1 MRPEFLRPKEQV
13 AIIAPSGR
21 VFPEELKAGTKLIQE
36 WELIPVSGQ
45 HLFADY
51 YAGYHYAGTVE
62 QRAEDLQKALDN
74 PDIKAIWFAR
84 GGYGA
89 VHLLEKINWNHFYQ
103 KPKWLI
109 GYSDITVLHNHV
121 NLQNIASIHGVT
133 VKRLNTKYSCETFN
147 TLKNMLFGEIKP
159 YQTPHHPYNYLGEA
173 SGKLMGGNLS
183 LIYSLMGSKTELKGD
198 GCILFIEDWCENW
211 YHLDRMLMNLKR
223 CGLLNRIKG
232 LIVGSFTRMDIEN
245 ENLDFLM
252 DFDPLSMQIIHN
264 FMKEFKIPV
273 CYGFPAGHIGD
284 NRALMMGVEVHLN
297 VTKDFTTLEF
307 KTDE

>member
-36 WELIPVSGQ
+36 WELVPVNGK

-51 YAGYHYAGTVE
+51 YAGYHYAGTVA

-133 VKRLNTKYSCETFN
+133 VKRLNTNYSCETFN

-159 YQTPHHPYNYLGEA
+159 YQIPHHPYNYLGEA

-273 CYGFPAGHIGD
+273 CYGFPAGHTGD